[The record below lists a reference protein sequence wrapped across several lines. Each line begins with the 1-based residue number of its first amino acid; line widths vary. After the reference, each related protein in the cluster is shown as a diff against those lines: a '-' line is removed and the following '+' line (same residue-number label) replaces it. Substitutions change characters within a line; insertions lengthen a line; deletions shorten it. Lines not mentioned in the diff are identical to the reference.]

1 MVSIDRASP
10 VPLYYQVAQELQRLI
25 ESEAL
30 PPGSKLVNEI
40 AMADRLGV
48 SRPTMR
54 RAIQYLVDRGL
65 LVRKR
70 GVGTQVVRGQVSRS
84 LELTSLFDDLKKAG
98 RNPSSQ
104 VLQARIVEADDAVA
118 DALGL
123 TVGDDVFQL
132 RRLRLADDQPIA
144 LLTNH
149 LPPHLLTAPAQAFET
164 TGLYDL
170 IRSAGVHIR
179 VADQTIGAV
188 NATSQDAALLGE
200 RKGAALLSMR
210 RIAYDDVGQA
220 VEYGTH
226 LYRAS
231 RYSFSLTLVER

>member
-1 MVSIDRASP
+1 

-25 ESEAL
+25 ECEAL
-30 PPGSKLVNEI
+30 PAGSKLHNEI
-40 AMADRLGV
+40 AMADQLGV

-98 RNPSSQ
+98 RNPRSQ
-104 VLQARIVEADDAVA
+104 VLHAGLVEADEAVA

-123 TVGDDVFQL
+123 PVGGEVFEL

-149 LPPHLLTAPAQAFET
+149 LPPNLLSAPAQAFES
-164 TGLYDL
+164 TGLYDM
-170 IRSAGVHIR
+170 IRAAGIHIR
-179 VADQTIGAV
+179 VADQTIGAM
-188 NATSQDAALLGE
+188 NASSQEASLLGE

-210 RIAYDDVGQA
+210 RVAYDDVGRA